1 MEKGKRTCEVL
12 KAVRLEIAKA
22 NEIKYEPREC
32 HHEGPCAGTCPAC
45 EAEVKYL
52 EQQLQ
57 VRRMLG
63 RAVMLTG
70 IAAGLTSLT
79 ACGQNKLSNGC
90 ENDTT
95 TTELAGDVVEVDG
108 MMEMPEP
115 EEEEVVRGKMP
126 APVDTITPVKK
137 DEPVIYGE
145 VPYTQPMFRGGE
157 SALRKF
163 LQENVRY
170 PESAAEGCIQGRVI
184 VTFKVEKDGSL
195 SDIKVVRG
203 LGSEFDEEAL
213 RVVKMMPKWLPAH
226 TGGKV
231 SVARY
236 TVPIIFKKNN

>member
-22 NEIKYEPREC
+22 NDIQYAPREC

-70 IAAGLTSLT
+70 IAVGLTSLT
-79 ACGQNKLSNGC
+79 ACGQNKLPNGC
-90 ENDTT
+90 DNDSTE
-95 TTELAGDVVEVDG
+95 TELAGDVADVDG

-115 EEEEVVRGKMP
+115 EEEEAVRGKMP
-126 APVDTITPVKK
+126 APVDTIRPINN
-137 DEPVIYGE
+137 DEKVLTGVVEY
-145 VPYTQPMFRGGE
+145 QPQFPGGIKACE
-157 SALRKF
+157 QFIK
-163 LQENVRY
+163 ENLRY
-170 PESAAEGCIQGRVI
+170 PDTGSDVQGRVI
-184 VTFKVEKDGSL
+184 VSFMVERDGSL

-203 LGSEFDEEAL
+203 LDPAFDEEAL
-213 RVVKMMPKWLPAH
+213 RVVKMMPKWSPGA
-226 TGGKV
+226 TDGKI
-231 SVARY
+231 SVMRY
-236 TVPIIFKKNN
+236 TIPIIFKKE

>member
-22 NEIKYEPREC
+22 NDIQYAPREC

-70 IAAGLTSLT
+70 IAVGLTSLT
-79 ACGQNKLSNGC
+79 ACGQNKLPNGC
-90 ENDTT
+90 DNDSTE
-95 TTELAGDVVEVDG
+95 TELAGDVEDVDG

-126 APVDTITPVKK
+126 APVDTIRPINN
-137 DEPVIYGE
+137 DEKVLTGVVEY
-145 VPYTQPMFRGGE
+145 QPQFPGGIKACE
-157 SALRKF
+157 QFIK
-163 LQENVRY
+163 ENLRY
-170 PESAAEGCIQGRVI
+170 PDTESDVQGRVI
-184 VTFKVEKDGSL
+184 VSFMVERDGSL

-203 LGSEFDEEAL
+203 LDPAFDEEAL
-213 RVVKMMPKWLPAH
+213 RVVKMMPKWSPGA
-226 TGGKV
+226 TDGKI
-231 SVARY
+231 SVMRY
-236 TVPIIFKKNN
+236 TIPIIFKKE

>member
-1 MEKGKRTCEVL
+1 MEKGKRTCNVL
-12 KAVRLEIAKA
+12 KAVRLQIAKA
-22 NEIKYEPREC
+22 NEIKYEPHEC

-57 VRRMLG
+57 IRRMMG

-79 ACGQNKLSNGC
+79 ACGQNKLSQGC
-90 ENDTT
+90 ENDSTE
-95 TTELAGDVVEVDG
+95 TELAGDVVEVDG

-145 VPYTQPMFRGGE
+145 VPYSQPQFPGGE
-157 SALRKF
+157 SAMVKF
-163 LQENVRY
+163 IENNVRY
-170 PESAAEGCIQGRVI
+170 PEGKDKEGKV
-184 VTFKVEKDGSL
+184 VVSFKVERDGSL
-195 SDIKVVRG
+195 SNIKVVRG
-203 LGSEFDEEAL
+203 LGPGFDEEAL
-213 RVVKMMPKWLPAH
+213 RVVKMMPKWNPGR
-226 TGGKV
+226 TGDSI
-231 SVARY
+231 SVVRY
-236 TVPIIFKKNN
+236 NIPVVFKKKK

>member
-22 NEIKYEPREC
+22 NDIKYEPREC

-79 ACGQNKLSNGC
+79 ACGQSKLPNGC
-90 ENDTT
+90 ENDSTE
-95 TTELAGDVVEVDG
+95 TELAGDVADVDG

-115 EEEEVVRGKMP
+115 EEEEAVRGKMP
-126 APVDTITPVKK
+126 APVDTIRPINN
-137 DEPVIYGE
+137 DEKVLTGVVEY
-145 VPYTQPMFRGGE
+145 QPQFPGGIKACE
-157 SALRKF
+157 QFIK
-163 LQENVRY
+163 ENLRY
-170 PESAAEGCIQGRVI
+170 PDTGSDVQGRVI
-184 VTFKVEKDGSL
+184 VSFMVERDGSL

-203 LGSEFDEEAL
+203 LDPAFDEEAL
-213 RVVKMMPKWLPAH
+213 RVVKMMPKWSPGV
-226 TGGKV
+226 TDGKI
-231 SVARY
+231 SVMRY
-236 TVPIIFKKNN
+236 TIPIIFKKE

>member
-22 NEIKYEPREC
+22 NDIQYAPREC

-70 IAAGLTSLT
+70 IAVGLTSLT
-79 ACGQNKLSNGC
+79 ACGQNKLPNGC
-90 ENDTT
+90 DNDSTE
-95 TTELAGDVVEVDG
+95 TELAGDVEDVDG
-108 MMEMPEP
+108 MMEEPEP

-126 APVDTITPVKK
+126 APVDTIRPINN
-137 DEPVIYGE
+137 DEKVLTGVVEY
-145 VPYTQPMFRGGE
+145 QPQFPGGIKACE
-157 SALRKF
+157 QFIK
-163 LQENVRY
+163 ENLRY
-170 PESAAEGCIQGRVI
+170 PDTGSDVQGRVI
-184 VTFKVEKDGSL
+184 VSFMVERDGSL

-203 LGSEFDEEAL
+203 LDPAFDEEAL
-213 RVVKMMPKWLPAH
+213 RVVKMMPKWSPGA
-226 TGGKV
+226 TDGKI
-231 SVARY
+231 SVMRY
-236 TVPIIFKKNN
+236 TIPIIFKIE

>member
-22 NEIKYEPREC
+22 NDIKYEPREC

-63 RAVMLTG
+63 RAVMVTG
-70 IAAGLTSLT
+70 IAVGLTSLT
-79 ACGQNKLSNGC
+79 ACGQNKLPNGC
-90 ENDTT
+90 DNDSTE
-95 TTELAGDVVEVDG
+95 TELAGDVEDVDG

-126 APVDTITPVKK
+126 APVDTIRPINN
-137 DEPVIYGE
+137 DEIVLTGVVEY
-145 VPYTQPMFRGGE
+145 QPQFPGGIKACE
-157 SALRKF
+157 QFIK
-163 LQENVRY
+163 ENLRY
-170 PESAAEGCIQGRVI
+170 PDTESDVQGRVI
-184 VTFKVEKDGSL
+184 VSFMVERDGSL

-203 LGSEFDEEAL
+203 LDPAFDEEAL
-213 RVVKMMPKWLPAH
+213 RVVKMMPKWSPGA
-226 TGGKV
+226 TDGKI
-231 SVARY
+231 SVMRY
-236 TVPIIFKKNN
+236 TIPIIFKKE

>member
-22 NEIKYEPREC
+22 NDIKYEPREC

-70 IAAGLTSLT
+70 IAVGLTSLT
-79 ACGQNKLSNGC
+79 ACGQSKLPNGC
-90 ENDTT
+90 ENDSTE
-95 TTELAGDVVEVDG
+95 TELAGDVADVDG

-115 EEEEVVRGKMP
+115 EEEEAVRGKMP
-126 APVDTITPVKK
+126 APVDTIRPINN
-137 DEPVIYGE
+137 DEKVLTGVVEY
-145 VPYTQPMFRGGE
+145 QPQFPGGIKACE
-157 SALRKF
+157 QFIK
-163 LQENVRY
+163 ENLRY
-170 PESAAEGCIQGRVI
+170 PDTGSDVQGRVI
-184 VTFKVEKDGSL
+184 VSFMVERDGSL

-203 LGSEFDEEAL
+203 LDPAFDEEAL
-213 RVVKMMPKWLPAH
+213 RVVKMMPKWSPGV
-226 TGGKV
+226 TDGKI
-231 SVARY
+231 SVMRY
-236 TVPIIFKKNN
+236 TIPIIFKKE

>member
-22 NEIKYEPREC
+22 NDIKYEPREC

-70 IAAGLTSLT
+70 IAVGLTSLT
-79 ACGQNKLSNGC
+79 ACGQNKLPNGC

-95 TTELAGDVVEVDG
+95 ITEPELAGDVEDVDG

-115 EEEEVVRGKMP
+115 EVEEAVRGKMP
-126 APVDTITPVKK
+126 APVDTIRPINN
-137 DEPVIYGE
+137 DEKVLTGVVEY
-145 VPYTQPMFRGGE
+145 QPQFPGGIKACE
-157 SALRKF
+157 QFIK
-163 LQENVRY
+163 ENLRY
-170 PESAAEGCIQGRVI
+170 PDTESDVQGRVI
-184 VTFKVEKDGSL
+184 VSFMVERDGSL

-203 LGSEFDEEAL
+203 LDPAFDEEAL
-213 RVVKMMPKWLPAH
+213 RVVKMMPKWSPGA
-226 TGGKV
+226 TDGKI
-231 SVARY
+231 SVMRY
-236 TVPIIFKKNN
+236 TIPIIFKKE

>member
-22 NEIKYEPREC
+22 NDIKYEPREC

-63 RAVMLTG
+63 RAVMVTG
-70 IAAGLTSLT
+70 IAVGLTSLT
-79 ACGQNKLSNGC
+79 ACGQNKLPNGC
-90 ENDTT
+90 DNDSTE
-95 TTELAGDVVEVDG
+95 TELAGDVADVDG

-126 APVDTITPVKK
+126 APVDTIRPINN
-137 DEPVIYGE
+137 DEKVLTGVVEY
-145 VPYTQPMFRGGE
+145 QPQFPGGIKACE
-157 SALRKF
+157 QFIK
-163 LQENVRY
+163 ENLRY
-170 PESAAEGCIQGRVI
+170 PDTGSDVQGRVI
-184 VTFKVEKDGSL
+184 VSFMVERDGSL

-203 LGSEFDEEAL
+203 LDPAFDEEAL
-213 RVVKMMPKWLPAH
+213 RVVKMMPKWSPGA
-226 TGGKV
+226 TDGKI
-231 SVARY
+231 SVMRY
-236 TVPIIFKKNN
+236 TIPIIFKKE

>member
-22 NEIKYEPREC
+22 NDIQYAPREC

-70 IAAGLTSLT
+70 IAVGLTSLT
-79 ACGQNKLSNGC
+79 ACGQNKLPNGC
-90 ENDTT
+90 DNDSTE
-95 TTELAGDVVEVDG
+95 TELAGDVADVDG

-126 APVDTITPVKK
+126 APVDTIRPINN
-137 DEPVIYGE
+137 DEKVLTGVVEY
-145 VPYTQPMFRGGE
+145 QPQFPGGIKACE
-157 SALRKF
+157 QFIK
-163 LQENVRY
+163 ENLRY
-170 PESAAEGCIQGRVI
+170 PDTESDVQGRVI
-184 VTFKVEKDGSL
+184 VSFMVERDGSL

-203 LGSEFDEEAL
+203 LDPAFDEEAL
-213 RVVKMMPKWLPAH
+213 RVVKMMPKWSPGA
-226 TGGKV
+226 TDGKI
-231 SVARY
+231 SVMRY
-236 TVPIIFKKNN
+236 TIPIIFKKE

>member
-22 NEIKYEPREC
+22 NDIKYEPREC

-63 RAVMLTG
+63 RAIMLTG

-79 ACGQNKLSNGC
+79 ACGQNKLPNGC
-90 ENDTT
+90 DNDSTE
-95 TTELAGDVVEVDG
+95 TELAGDVADVDG

-126 APVDTITPVKK
+126 APVDTIRPINN
-137 DEPVIYGE
+137 DEKVLTGVVEY
-145 VPYTQPMFRGGE
+145 QPQFPGGIKACE
-157 SALRKF
+157 QFIK
-163 LQENVRY
+163 ENLRY
-170 PESAAEGCIQGRVI
+170 PDTGSDVQGRVI
-184 VTFKVEKDGSL
+184 VSFMVERDGSL

-203 LGSEFDEEAL
+203 LDPAFDEEAL
-213 RVVKMMPKWLPAH
+213 RVVKMMPKWSPGV
-226 TGGKV
+226 TDGKI
-231 SVARY
+231 SVMRY
-236 TVPIIFKKNN
+236 TIPIIFKKE